1 MAGQASIHSLPT
13 EIKTRIA
20 ELCHLQDKMIQDV
33 FRGLH
38 ETAKDHCLRGYN
50 ASGSETEWDSDYD
63 TDEETDEFR
72 IGPFTDRRFYSGRYP
87 KSLLSLSRV
96 SREWRNIAVSIVF
109 RKLTAS
115 QCSKPIFLFALAPRF
130 GHLVEELNLTTYWPT
145 SFSIINTLTSLA
157 HLPNVWKVALPS
169 LGFVRGR
176 LASQAD
182 RTDFPVEFTSPEFVA
197 AALQRI
203 IQRVEVIVLPFI
215 KDLSDTI
222 LILRG
227 QRLTRLEVT
236 PTSEDLPT
244 LLSTILD
251 CPNLCTLKITTSHKR
266 IFSDAT
272 TLPYLSHP
280 TLRRLEISDR
290 YGGKGFYDFVY
301 RFRTLE
307 ELEVSWANDT
317 REIPE
322 LPDPCSF
329 QLPRLRQ
336 LEVRGTLRVT
346 TPLVQNVSPSIF
358 PALKTCTWV
367 LNNSFWF
374 VGRKDY
380 AAAADAIGSV
390 RDQHV
395 DRAEPLELAIDL
407 ALGGDPAMYHPALKN
422 LGIEVGLAQS
432 GIVVSFERP
441 RSAIEPR
448 PSDPPS
454 LILKPKLCRTDY
466 SAVDHLGD
474 DISDSLDRIRDL
486 KDQAVAV
493 EDRFQ
498 ISRIAQA
505 LQEAEWLYLPRKASI
520 HSLPT
525 EIKRRIAELCQLQD
539 ETSRD
544 VFAHLRYRLADN
556 AYASDEAETDL
567 SKRGPFAEHR
577 YGPKSLLSLS
587 CVSKEWRDI
596 ALKILLRK
604 VTGRQCSEPIFL
616 FAIAPQYGHLVEE
629 LDIEFCFEGCSNPI
643 NILLGLAY
651 LPSVRKITLPSMA
664 FVSEQL
670 AEQARVSNSPV
681 EAASPAFV
689 ASALR
694 RLTQHAEHVTMPLD
708 DLGATLSKS
717 SVFEN
722 AASLPYPPHPTL
734 HRLEIVDQSGGGGL
748 HDFVCRFFP
757 NLEELEIYIRSNTL
771 ETTGP
776 PDLRHFALP
785 RIQQLRV
792 SGSLTCSTP
801 LVRHISPSIFPAL
814 QTCTWVLPYII
825 PPLSRAAFAAEV
837 VDTIGHLR
845 DHQANRA
852 VPLHFKI
859 DFAREEDRAN
869 LQPMLEAHGITKNI
883 EPGGGGVVISFE
895 PALRIDNGFSDPPD
909 QILIP
914 ELCRTDEDQVEDL
927 GNIITTSLD
936 RIRDLKD
943 AAVAVKDRFQI
954 SRIAQALQEAEWL
967 CVERKC

>member
-1 MAGQASIHSLPT
+1 MIVQQTAESRLRIVGLLKLLTMAGQASIHSLPT

-72 IGPFTDRRFYSGRYP
+72 IGPFTDRRFHSGRYP

-109 RKLTAS
+109 RVKQAFPHPLKQVFEFDTRSLADAATGGTQKLTAS

-505 LQEAEWLYLPRKASI
+505 LQEAEWL
-520 HSLPT
+520 
-525 EIKRRIAELCQLQD
+525 
-539 ETSRD
+539 
-544 VFAHLRYRLADN
+544 
-556 AYASDEAETDL
+556 
-567 SKRGPFAEHR
+567 
-577 YGPKSLLSLS
+577 
-587 CVSKEWRDI
+587 
-596 ALKILLRK
+596 
-604 VTGRQCSEPIFL
+604 
-616 FAIAPQYGHLVEE
+616 
-629 LDIEFCFEGCSNPI
+629 
-643 NILLGLAY
+643 
-651 LPSVRKITLPSMA
+651 
-664 FVSEQL
+664 
-670 AEQARVSNSPV
+670 
-681 EAASPAFV
+681 
-689 ASALR
+689 
-694 RLTQHAEHVTMPLD
+694 
-708 DLGATLSKS
+708 
-717 SVFEN
+717 
-722 AASLPYPPHPTL
+722 
-734 HRLEIVDQSGGGGL
+734 
-748 HDFVCRFFP
+748 
-757 NLEELEIYIRSNTL
+757 
-771 ETTGP
+771 
-776 PDLRHFALP
+776 
-785 RIQQLRV
+785 
-792 SGSLTCSTP
+792 
-801 LVRHISPSIFPAL
+801 
-814 QTCTWVLPYII
+814 
-825 PPLSRAAFAAEV
+825 
-837 VDTIGHLR
+837 
-845 DHQANRA
+845 
-852 VPLHFKI
+852 
-859 DFAREEDRAN
+859 
-869 LQPMLEAHGITKNI
+869 
-883 EPGGGGVVISFE
+883 
-895 PALRIDNGFSDPPD
+895 
-909 QILIP
+909 
-914 ELCRTDEDQVEDL
+914 
-927 GNIITTSLD
+927 
-936 RIRDLKD
+936 
-943 AAVAVKDRFQI
+943 
-954 SRIAQALQEAEWL
+954 
-967 CVERKC
+967 CVERRC